1 MEAGRLNGLLRH
13 LHRSVE
19 RGDDAAG
26 DAELLTRLVEAH
38 DREAFAVLA
47 RRHSRMVWGVCRRL
61 LGEDHAAEDA
71 FQATFLV
78 LARKAAGVRPR
89 SMLANWLYGVAHRTA
104 LEARRAAAV
113 RRAKEQR
120 AAAMTERAYIPN
132 DPSEDLR

>member
-1 MEAGRLNGLLRH
+1 MEAGRLNGLLHH

-19 RGDDAAG
+19 RGDETAA

-47 RRHSRMVWGVCRRL
+47 RRHGRMVWGVCRRL
-61 LGEDHAAEDA
+61 SGEDDAAEDA

-78 LARKAAGVRPR
+78 LARKAAAVRPR

-113 RRAKEQR
+113 RRAKEQ
-120 AAAMTERAYIPN
+120 
-132 DPSEDLR
+132 